1 MPQLRRARPLPAGRR
16 GATSNPQ
23 ATIAS
28 PKTTS
33 NCGPWISPLPAL
45 LRGRRAGAD
54 ELGDLRGSGARGV
67 HVAFVLDDAVQ
78 GGQVLLQTNHPF
90 ALDGGTQQ
98 VERLDDAQS
107 VVLGGLVQGDAVLG
121 RFRHPLAPLPKQL
134 GIRVLGIV
142 EL

>member
-1 MPQLRRARPLPAGRR
+1 MPQLRRARPHPAGRR
-16 GATSNPQ
+16 GATWNPQ

-33 NCGPWISPLPAL
+33 NCRRWISPLPAL

-54 ELGDLRGSGARGV
+54 ELGDLRGPGARRM

-78 GGQVLLQTNHPF
+78 CRQILLQTDHPF

-107 VVLGGLVQGDAVLG
+107 VVLGGAVQ
-121 RFRHPLAPLPKQL
+121 
-134 GIRVLGIV
+134 
-142 EL
+142 